1 MGGNQT
7 LGDDRSAG
15 PDAARRI
22 DLRLPAQP
30 EVLQLVRLSATFVAS
45 QADLA
50 FEEIADL
57 MLAIDEL
64 CSAVLGP
71 APAPSSSL
79 LLHYRWD
86 TDSIEV
92 SCQLTGSQL
101 TGSASDGATAAPT
114 GEPEGVGPD
123 AHEWAAFLSRQIL
136 GALVD
141 EHVLDAGDRGWLR
154 KRRVGALC

>member
-1 MGGNQT
+1 MGDNQT
-7 LGDDRSAG
+7 WEDDRRAG

-22 DLRLPAQP
+22 ELRLPAQP

-71 APAPSSSL
+71 APTQSSSL

-86 TDSIEV
+86 ADSIEV
-92 SCQLTGSQL
+92 SCQLTGR
-101 TGSASDGATAAPT
+101 ASDGAQPAPT

-123 AHEWAAFLSRQIL
+123 VREWASFLSRQIL